1 MSIYLDTSALA
12 KLIVAEDESEPLRAW
27 LGERRGVPLI
37 TNSIGAVELHRL
49 AARVSQQAS
58 SAAVL
63 LLARID
69 LLSLTPGALAAAAHL
84 PPPEVRTLDALHVAS
99 AAELGDLEALVTYDG
114 RMQAAATG
122 YGLPV
127 VSPTA

>member
-12 KLIVAEDESEPLRAW
+12 KLIVAEHESEALRAW
-27 LGERRGVPLI
+27 LADRQGATLI

-58 SAAVL
+58 SVAVL

-69 LLSLTPGALAAAAHL
+69 LLSLTPGALASAAHL
-84 PPPEVRTLDALHVAS
+84 PPPEVRTIDALHIAS
-99 AAELGDLEALVTYDG
+99 AAELSDLEALVTYDH
-114 RMQAAATG
+114 RMHAAALG
-122 YGLPV
+122 YGLSVENPG
-127 VSPTA
+127 T

>member
-12 KLIVAEDESEPLRAW
+12 KLIVAEHESEPLRAW
-27 LGERRGVPLI
+27 LEARQPAVLI
-37 TNSIGAVELHRL
+37 TNSIGGVELHRL

-58 SAAVL
+58 AAAVL

-69 LLSLTPGALAAAAHL
+69 LLSLTPGALATAAHL
-84 PPPEVRTLDALHVAS
+84 PPPEVRTLDALHIAS
-99 AAELGDLEALVTYDG
+99 AAELSDLEALVTYDH
-114 RMQAAATG
+114 RMRAAALG

-127 VSPTA
+127 ENPGV

>member
-1 MSIYLDTSALA
+1 MSFYLDTSALG
-12 KLIVAEDESEPLRAW
+12 KLIVAERESAALRGW
-27 LGERRGVPLI
+27 LADRRGATLI
-37 TNSIGAVELHRL
+37 TNSVGAVELHRL

-84 PPPEVRTLDALHVAS
+84 PPPEVRTIDALHIAS
-99 AAELGDLEALVTYDG
+99 AAELSDLEALVTYDH
-114 RMQAAATG
+114 RMHAAALG
-122 YGLPV
+122 YGLSVENPGI
-127 VSPTA
+127 